1 MERYVTYYYASNRIY
16 QVKQVELTEEVNVF
30 LSGLF
35 LFWSSN
41 LKTNIWTIL
50 AKLINDFH
58 YQIFLL
64 KVGFYFYQDKAGI
77 LERRK
82 LREKLKCK
90 DFDWYLKHVL
100 PELTEPP
107 RDAKYFGV

>member
-1 MERYVTYYYASNRIY
+1 M
-16 QVKQVELTEEVNVF
+16 
-30 LSGLF
+30 
-35 LFWSSN
+35 
-41 LKTNIWTIL
+41 
-50 AKLINDFH
+50 
-58 YQIFLL
+58 FLL